1 MRRSERPVLII
12 GSRGSQLAL
21 AQSSWVRQ
29 QVMRSF
35 PGTDVEIRIIRTSA
49 DRDQKSSIRS
59 GSGTG
64 VFVKELE
71 DALISA
77 DVDLAVHSMKDV
89 PTRIPQGLK
98 IAAVPAREDPRDAMI
113 SRQPLASIHDLPGKA
128 TIGTGSIRRQAQ
140 LLALRPDLV
149 IKDIR
154 GNVDTRL
161 GKLKG
166 GSYDAVILAC
176 AGLNRL
182 GLQDKVSLVFEI
194 RDLLPAPG
202 QGALALEVREDDR
215 RVMEMIAGL
224 NHPETARSVSAE
236 RAFLRAMGGGCNSPI
251 AVHARIEGK
260 ALLIDGLAVS
270 PDGRRVIRESVRV
283 APEEGEPAAS
293 ALAESVLSK
302 GGREILDS
310 CH

>member
-1 MRRSERPVLII
+1 MLII